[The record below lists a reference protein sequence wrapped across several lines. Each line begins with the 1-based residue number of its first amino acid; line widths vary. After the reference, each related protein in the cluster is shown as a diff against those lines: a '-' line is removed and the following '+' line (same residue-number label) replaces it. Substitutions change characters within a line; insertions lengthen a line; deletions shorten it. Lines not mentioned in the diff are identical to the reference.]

1 MQITDMLDIQIGLAY
16 TKAKELIKSLDQSEG
31 LYIIN
36 KDREARVLFYYKE
49 DTYFISDAFPLEIDF
64 IEYSDQNEVVEIC
77 EEISKKFEGTDL
89 LRESTLVKNKKEI
102 ILKYL
107 INSLIITVN
116 RSECRIIEVDSLEVY
131 NDTVLVTPKGIFKI
145 FKENNTI
152 FYDRFNIPQ
161 ADYSDLE
168 DIIKNIY
175 EEYDIFPHDYK
186 YKIYN
191 MLDIKD
197 IIPSNGISPII
208 AISMVSSEELI
219 SLGYV
224 SLKND
229 IKYKDRDIITMVNDI
244 LEVTDESEDIQ
255 YDLNMIVDDLYY
267 NYELDYSTLN

>member
-49 DTYFISDAFPLEIDF
+49 DTYFISDSFPLEIDF
-64 IEYSDQNEVVEIC
+64 IEYSDQNEIVEIC

-131 NDTVLVTPKGIFKI
+131 NDMVLVTPKGIFKI

-191 MLDIKD
+191 ILDIKD
-197 IIPSNGISPII
+197 IVPSNGISLVI
-208 AISMVSSEELI
+208 AISMVSSEELV

-229 IKYKDRDIITMVNDI
+229 IKYKDKDIITMVNDI
-244 LEVTDESEDIQ
+244 LEITEESEDIQ

>member
-16 TKAKELIKSLDQSEG
+16 TKAKELIKSLDQNEG

-36 KDREARVLFYYKE
+36 KNREVRVLFYYKE
-49 DTYFISDAFPLEIDF
+49 DTYFISDAFPLDIDF
-64 IEYSDQNEVVEIC
+64 IEYSDQNEIVEIC

-131 NDTVLVTPKGIFKI
+131 NDMVLVTPKGVFKI
-145 FKENNTI
+145 FKENNAI
-152 FYDRFNIPQ
+152 FYDRFNIPR

-208 AISMVSSEELI
+208 AISMVSSEELV

-229 IKYKDRDIITMVNDI
+229 IKYKDKDIITMVNDI
-244 LEVTDESEDIQ
+244 LEITEESEDIQ

>member
-16 TKAKELIKSLDQSEG
+16 TKAKELIKSLDQNEG

-64 IEYSDQNEVVEIC
+64 IEYSDQNEIVEIC

-208 AISMVSSEELI
+208 AISMVSSEELV

-255 YDLNMIVDDLYY
+255 YDLNIIVDDLYY
-267 NYELDYSTLN
+267 NYELDCKTLN

>member
-16 TKAKELIKSLDQSEG
+16 TKAKELIKSLDQNEG

-36 KDREARVLFYYKE
+36 KDREVRVLFYYKE

-64 IEYSDQNEVVEIC
+64 IEYSDQNEIVEIC

-131 NDTVLVTPKGIFKI
+131 NDMVLVTPKGVFKI

-152 FYDRFNIPQ
+152 FYDRFNISQ

-168 DIIKNIY
+168 DIIKNVY
-175 EEYDIFPHDYK
+175 EEYDIFPHDYR

-197 IIPSNGISPII
+197 IVPSNGISPII
-208 AISMVSSEELI
+208 AISMVSSEELV

-255 YDLNMIVDDLYY
+255 YDLNIIVDDLYY
-267 NYELDYSTLN
+267 NYELDCKTLN

>member
-16 TKAKELIKSLDQSEG
+16 TKAKEIIKSLEEGQG

-36 KDREARVLFYYKE
+36 KDMEARVLFYYKE

-64 IEYSDQNEVVEIC
+64 IEYSDQNEIVEIC

-131 NDTVLVTPKGIFKI
+131 NDMVLVTPKGVFKI

-152 FYDRFNIPQ
+152 FYDRFNISQ

-168 DIIKNIY
+168 DIIKNVY
-175 EEYDIFPHDYK
+175 EEYDIFPHDYR

-197 IIPSNGISPII
+197 IVPSNGISPII
-208 AISMVSSEELI
+208 AISMVSSEELV

-255 YDLNMIVDDLYY
+255 YDLNIIVDDLYY
-267 NYELDYSTLN
+267 NYELDCKTLN

>member
-16 TKAKELIKSLDQSEG
+16 TKAKELIKSLDQNEG

-49 DTYFISDAFPLEIDF
+49 DTYFISNAFPLDIDF
-64 IEYSDQNEVVEIC
+64 IEYSDQNEIVEIC

-131 NDTVLVTPKGIFKI
+131 NDMVLVTLKGIFKI
-145 FKENNTI
+145 FKEQNII
-152 FYDRFNIPQ
+152 FYDKFYIPN
-161 ADYSDLE
+161 AEYTDLE
-168 DIIKNIY
+168 DIMKNIY

-186 YKIYN
+186 YKVYN
-191 MLDIKD
+191 MLNIKD
-197 IIPSNGISPII
+197 IIPSNGTSPII

-229 IKYKDRDIITMVNDI
+229 IKYKDKDIITMVNDI
-244 LEVTDESEDIQ
+244 LEITEESEDIQ

>member
-16 TKAKELIKSLDQSEG
+16 TKAKELIKSLDQNEG

-49 DTYFISDAFPLEIDF
+49 DTYFISNAFPLEIDF

-208 AISMVSSEELI
+208 AISMVSSEELV

-255 YDLNMIVDDLYY
+255 YDLNTIVDDLYY
-267 NYELDYSTLN
+267 NYELDYKTLN

>member
-64 IEYSDQNEVVEIC
+64 IEYSDQNEIVEIC

-197 IIPSNGISPII
+197 IVPSNGISPII
-208 AISMVSSEELI
+208 AISMVSSEELV

>member
-16 TKAKELIKSLDQSEG
+16 TKAKELIKSLDQNEG

-49 DTYFISDAFPLEIDF
+49 DTYFISNAFPLDIDF
-64 IEYSDQNEVVEIC
+64 IEYSDQNEIVEIC

-208 AISMVSSEELI
+208 AISMVSSEELV

-229 IKYKDRDIITMVNDI
+229 IKYKDKDIVTMVNDI
-244 LEVTDESEDIQ
+244 LEVTEESEDIQ
-255 YDLNMIVDDLYY
+255 YDLNIIVDDLYY
-267 NYELDYSTLN
+267 NYELDCKTLN